1 MLRAI
6 QLHVRAE
13 MTTIASPHMHCILSH
28 AVTSTANI
36 MRGLASKR
44 LRHTLGLN
52 TVRAEGEQLLYC

>member
-6 QLHVRAE
+6 QLHVWAE
-13 MTTIASPHMHCILSH
+13 MAHRRSVMITIASPHMHCILSH
-28 AVTSTANI
+28 AVTSTANV

-52 TVRAEGEQLLYC
+52 TAES

>member
-13 MTTIASPHMHCILSH
+13 MTIIIIIASPHMHCILSH

-36 MRGLASKR
+36 MRGLASKQ

-52 TVRAEGEQLLYC
+52 TAES